1 MRDVPANFSVAK
13 QSGTVWCSPM
23 IEMELFFRVNS
34 APLSPPEN
42 LFFFASSV
50 VLLSYLLKFT
60 KTRVKEKA
68 LKPFGY
74 SVLGSNKQP
83 LPGVVKATIQGRNRL
98 KDRFVFQA
106 VPFW

>member
-1 MRDVPANFSVAK
+1 MIDI
-13 QSGTVWCSPM
+13 SGRNTEFVR
-23 IEMELFFRVNS
+23 FFRGSS

-42 LFFFASSV
+42 LFLFVGSV
-50 VLLSYLLKFT
+50 VLLLYLLNFT

>member
-50 VLLSYLLKFT
+50 VLLSYLLNFT
-60 KTRVKEKA
+60 KTRAKEKA
-68 LKPFGY
+68 LKPLSFKAF
-74 SVLGSNKQP
+74 SVVDDTGLEPVTSRTSSEKHIR
-83 LPGVVKATIQGRNRL
+83 KTIE
-98 KDRFVFQA
+98 K
-106 VPFW
+106 P